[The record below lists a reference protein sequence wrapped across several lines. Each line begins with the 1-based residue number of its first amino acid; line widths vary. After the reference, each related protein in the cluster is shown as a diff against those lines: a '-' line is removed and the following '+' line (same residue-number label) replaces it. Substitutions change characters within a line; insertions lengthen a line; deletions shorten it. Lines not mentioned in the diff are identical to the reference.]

1 MSVLLGSSSATSSR
15 WGQTPPTSSL
25 AAASSSN
32 LQMATAAQTGTNR
45 TLIAE
50 ASSAIGS
57 SNKSGKPMQLTT
69 KSGTI
74 LVYDPTPEED
84 DSEENSGEVELSME
98 EKRAKLPRYQRTLV
112 F

>member
-1 MSVLLGSSSATSSR
+1 LPLAT
-15 WGQTPPTSSL
+15 T
-25 AAASSSN
+25 
-32 LQMATAAQTGTNR
+32 AQTGTNR
-45 TLIAE
+45 TSIAE
-50 ASSAIGS
+50 ASSAAG

-69 KSGTI
+69 KSGTT

-84 DSEENSGEVELSME
+84 DSEEKSGEVELSME

>member
-1 MSVLLGSSSATSSR
+1 
-15 WGQTPPTSSL
+15 
-25 AAASSSN
+25 
-32 LQMATAAQTGTNR
+32 MATAAQTGTNR